1 MVYGYCKY
9 LNRKTAAVEVLRDK
23 AFNITKSP
31 KYEGYQRGI
40 ASMVY
45 DFLIK
50 KLLVVVLKMKIF
62 LIMN

>member
-23 AFNITKSP
+23 AFNIAKSP

-62 LIMN
+62 LIKS